1 MAEILFLSCRN
12 MNHRQHTLSL
22 LGIILLMCF
31 LDRSLKAQ
39 SQLIHLPDGT
49 YIDSTGKMD
58 TLCKDL
64 GIYYFQVGAKY
75 PMSSDAL
82 LQKLNAMN
90 GSQTGLGNKSGWITF
105 QFMIDC
111 EGKLVRKVKLIQT
124 DANHKAADF
133 PMEGIDK
140 LYQFIL
146 SLDGWKPATLQNGK
160 YYPYHSFFSFK
171 INHGKVERIIP

>member
-1 MAEILFLSCRN
+1 M
-12 MNHRQHTLSL
+12 
-22 LGIILLMCF
+22 
-31 LDRSLKAQ
+31 
-39 SQLIHLPDGT
+39 
-49 YIDSTGKMD
+49 DSV
-58 TLCKDL
+58 CQDL
-64 GIYYFQVGAKY
+64 GVYYFQVGAKY

-82 LQKLNAMN
+82 LQKLNAMS
-90 GSQTGLGNKSGWITF
+90 GPELGLGNMNGWITF

-124 DANHKAADF
+124 DANHKATDF

-146 SLDGWKPATLQNGK
+146 SLNGWKRATLPNNITC
-160 YYPYHSFFSFK
+160 PYHTFFSFK

>member
-1 MAEILFLSCRN
+1 LKKHKSSIILFLGAIA
-12 MNHRQHTLSL
+12 LVSL
-22 LGIILLMCF
+22 LSTPIN
-31 LDRSLKAQ
+31 AQ
-39 SQLIHLPDGT
+39 TQLILSPDGAYVDT
-49 YIDSTGKMD
+49 SGKLD
-58 TLCKDL
+58 TDCQDL

-75 PMSSDAL
+75 PMSSDSL

-90 GSQTGLGNKSGWITF
+90 RSETGLGKQSGWITF

-111 EGKLVRKVKLIQT
+111 EGKLVRNVKLIQT
-124 DANHKAADF
+124 DTNHKSADF

-146 SLDGWKPATLQNGK
+146 SLSGWKRASLPNNTACS
-160 YYPYHSFFSFK
+160 YHTFFSFK